1 MQISQPRP
9 EWQKL
14 SIGWQIF
21 VESRPELQLKANR
34 NASGWFVKKHKHSLV
49 EKGVMRR
56 INKSWMVNTE
66 KFPEVAF
73 DALLG
78 R

>member
-1 MQISQPRP
+1 MQIYQPRP

-14 SIGWQIF
+14 IIGWQIF
-21 VESRPELQLKANR
+21 VESRPELHLKANR
-34 NASGWFVKKHKHSLV
+34 NASGWFVKKHKDAMV
-49 EKGVMRR
+49 KKGVMRR
-56 INKSWMVNTE
+56 INKSWMVNTST
-66 KFPEVAF
+66 FPEAAF